1 MDNKSK
7 VGSPDKDR
15 INVNEAYELRD
26 WSDKFGVSHAKL
38 KEAVEAVGT
47 SAKKVEAYLKKK

>member
-1 MDNKSK
+1 MDNKTK
-7 VGSPDKDR
+7 VGSPDRDR
-15 INVNEAYELRD
+15 INVNESYELRD
-26 WSDKFGVSHAKL
+26 WADKFGVSHAKL